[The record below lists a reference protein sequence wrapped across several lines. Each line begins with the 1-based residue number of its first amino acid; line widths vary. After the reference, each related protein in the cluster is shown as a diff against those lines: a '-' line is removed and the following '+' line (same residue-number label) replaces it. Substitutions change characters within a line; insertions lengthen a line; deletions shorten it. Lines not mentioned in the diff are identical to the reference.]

1 MMPRLQP
8 RSTSPRWGLLE
19 YRSGACA
26 VIVASALLLTGC
38 TQQIQGT
45 AVTTADSGRAATGD
59 GGECAEVSA
68 PLADIPTKGTR
79 EPQLRIPIP
88 SGWERNDLMDSQVIR
103 YAIVAKGLASGR
115 FAPNA
120 VVTLESVRG
129 IQPAEIVFE
138 ENRSNL
144 VQLMGASNLDTESNT
159 TCGFPSETTDYIAP
173 AMGPAPERP
182 IIMHAVVASNGTTT
196 YLATLT
202 IQAATDD
209 NPEYQDDAQEIVD
222 GFQVRLR

>member
-1 MMPRLQP
+1 MPRLQP
-8 RSTSPRWGLLE
+8 GRRLPRRGLLE
-19 YRSGACA
+19 YRSGAGA
-26 VIVASALLLTGC
+26 LVVAAGLLLTGC

-45 AVTTADSGRAATGD
+45 AVTAAGSGPAQTGGD
-59 GGECAEVSA
+59 GECAEVSA
-68 PLADIPTKGTR
+68 PLADIPSKGTR

-88 SGWERNDLMDSQVIR
+88 AGWERNAMMDSQVIR

-129 IQPAEIVFE
+129 VQPAEIVFE

-144 VQLMGASNLDTESNT
+144 VQLMGASNLNTESNT

-182 IIMHAVVASNGTTT
+182 IIMHAVVASTGTTT

-209 NPEYQDDAQEIVD
+209 NPKYQDDAREIVD
-222 GFQVRLR
+222 GFQVQLR